1 MSDRKQDLDDPQL
14 FRPLERMLFLSDAVF
29 AIVLT
34 LLVLELHA
42 TPDVTDANLFR
53 SGIVAMMPKLVA
65 FVTSFFLVSVF
76 WIAHVSI
83 ARRLTTFDWAAAW
96 VNLIFLFTIA
106 LTPFVSGLLGAYSVL
121 GNAWRI
127 YCLALIAIG
136 TAQLVLFLVIY
147 RGNGRLVGGV
157 TGREFRHRLV
167 RASSPAVGF
176 SVVLM
181 ISLLGWPRTSFVAS
195 WGVIPALLIAASIVF
210 GERKRKSATLAALNP
225 SPPTVNPVAPT

>member
-1 MSDRKQDLDDPQL
+1 MTDTAASAHECLGSVMSDRKQDLDDPHVI
-14 FRPLERMLFLSDAVF
+14 RPLERMLFLSDAVF

-34 LLVLELHA
+34 LLALELRV
-42 TPDVTDANLFR
+42 TPGVTDANLFR
-53 SGIVAMMPKLVA
+53 GIVAMEPKLVA
-65 FVTSFFLVSVF
+65 FVTSFLLVSVF

-106 LTPFVSGLLGAYSVL
+106 LTPFVSSLLGAYSVF

-127 YCLALIAIG
+127 YCLALIVIG
-136 TAQLVLFLVIY
+136 AAQFVLFLVIY

-157 TGREFRHRLV
+157 TSREFRHRLV
-167 RASSPAVGF
+167 RASSPAIGF

-181 ISLLGWPRTSFVAS
+181 LSLVGWPRTSFFLS
-195 WGVIPALLIAASIVF
+195 WGVVPALLIVAWTVF
-210 GERKRKSATLAALNP
+210 GE
-225 SPPTVNPVAPT
+225 

>member
-1 MSDRKQDLDDPQL
+1 MSDRKQDLHDPHV

-34 LLVLELHA
+34 LLVLELRV
-42 TPDVTDANLFR
+42 TPGVTDANLFR
-53 SGIVAMMPKLVA
+53 GIVAMEPELVA
-65 FVTSFFLVSVF
+65 FVISFVVVSVF

-106 LTPFVSGLLGAYSVL
+106 LTPFVSSLLGEYSVF

-136 TAQLVLFLVIY
+136 AAQFVLFLVIY
-147 RGNGRLVGGV
+147 RGGGRLVGGV
-157 TGREFRHRLV
+157 TNREFFHRLV
-167 RASSPAVGF
+167 RASSPAIGF
-176 SVVLM
+176 TLVMTLSLM
-181 ISLLGWPRTSFVAS
+181 GWPRTSFFVS
-195 WGVIPALLIAASIVF
+195 WGVVPALLIVAWTAF
-210 GERKRKSATLAALNP
+210 GDRIGKTTVVPNP
-225 SPPTVNPVAPT
+225 LLPTGSP

>member
-1 MSDRKQDLDDPQL
+1 MSDCKQDLDDPHVI
-14 FRPLERMLFLSDAVF
+14 RPLERMLFLSDAVF

-34 LLVLELHA
+34 LLALELRV
-42 TPDVTDANLFR
+42 TPGVTDANLFR
-53 SGIVAMMPKLVA
+53 GGIVAMEPKLVA
-65 FVTSFFLVSVF
+65 FVTSFLLVSVF

-106 LTPFVSGLLGAYSVL
+106 LTPFVSSLLGAYSVF

-127 YCLALIAIG
+127 YCLALIVIG
-136 TAQLVLFLVIY
+136 AAQFVLFLVIY

-157 TGREFRHRLV
+157 TSREFRHRLV
-167 RASSPAVGF
+167 RASSPAIGF

-181 ISLLGWPRTSFVAS
+181 LSLVGWPRTSFFLS
-195 WGVIPALLIAASIVF
+195 WGVVPALLIVAWTVF
-210 GERKRKSATLAALNP
+210 GEPIRRTVAIAEP
-225 SPPTVNPVAPT
+225 SR

>member
-1 MSDRKQDLDDPQL
+1 MSDRKQDLDDPHVI
-14 FRPLERMLFLSDAVF
+14 RPLERMLFLSDAVF

-34 LLVLELHA
+34 LLALELRV
-42 TPDVTDANLFR
+42 TPGVTDANLFR
-53 SGIVAMMPKLVA
+53 GIVAMEPKLVA
-65 FVTSFFLVSVF
+65 FVTSFLLVSVF

-106 LTPFVSGLLGAYSVL
+106 LTPFVSSLLGAYSVF

-127 YCLALIAIG
+127 YCLALIVIG
-136 TAQLVLFLVIY
+136 AAQFVLFLVIY

-157 TGREFRHRLV
+157 TSREFRHRLV
-167 RASSPAVGF
+167 RASSPAIGF

-181 ISLLGWPRTSFVAS
+181 LSLVGWPRTSFFLS
-195 WGVIPALLIAASIVF
+195 WGVVPALLIVAWTVF
-210 GERKRKSATLAALNP
+210 GEPIRRTVAIAEP
-225 SPPTVNPVAPT
+225 SR